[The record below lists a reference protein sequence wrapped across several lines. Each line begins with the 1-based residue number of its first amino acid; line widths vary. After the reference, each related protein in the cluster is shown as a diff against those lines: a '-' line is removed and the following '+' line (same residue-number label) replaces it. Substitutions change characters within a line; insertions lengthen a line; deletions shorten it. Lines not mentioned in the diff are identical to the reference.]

1 MITLPNIGL
10 YGKFEPCEQGVLE
23 AINSNFLKLD
33 VLSNMSSL
41 GILST
46 APTSVTDGDHYI
58 DQVTGIIK
66 IYNGGVWTNLQ
77 PQEGFLTYTKSDN
90 KFYYYN
96 GTSWVEF
103 LGATSSDISAL
114 QAQDIIHTNDIAAL
128 DTRLDNLEPRVTSL
142 ESGNMTISG
151 DKTYSGHSLFSKEL
165 DLAVLAVTPTNP
177 SAGTISIYPKS
188 DGFYT
193 LDSAGNEKKLGSGG
207 GGGAGANWVS
217 GQTDGPLEDIEFNEK
232 VFLFDTSLTQ
242 KVYLNLKLSANYST
256 GTRIRLIVKVYAP
269 SLSTTNKAKLKL
281 TSTLFKDGVTA
292 LGSTTNQNIS
302 QQEITIAGSNI
313 PQTVMFD
320 VTDAVGKI
328 NSVDLALNDSI
339 QLELTRVAASASEE
353 PTDLR
358 FRPSTTEVLL

>member
-1 MITLPNIGL
+1 MGIEVASSFTRKAAVPIDDSAVVVDITARDAIAS
-10 YGKFEPCEQGVLE
+10 GVR
-23 AINSNFLKLD
+23 FRGMVVH
-33 VLSNMSSL
+33 VLSENKNYQLSG
-41 GILST
+41 GI
-46 APTSVTDGDHYI
+46 
-58 DQVTGIIK
+58 
-66 IYNGGVWTNLQ
+66 TN
-77 PQEGFLTYTKSDN
+77 SDW
-90 KFYYYN
+90 KPF
-96 GTSWVEF
+96 G
-103 LGATSSDISAL
+103 
-114 QAQDIIHTNDIAAL
+114 
-128 DTRLDNLEPRVTSL
+128 
-142 ESGNMTISG
+142 SG
-151 DKTYSGHSLFSKEL
+151 
-165 DLAVLAVTPTNP
+165 
-177 SAGTISIYPKS
+177 
-188 DGFYT
+188 
-193 LDSAGNEKKLGSGG
+193 GG
-207 GGGAGANWVS
+207 GGGAGANWVP

-358 FRPSTTEVLL
+358 FRPSTTEILL

>member
-1 MITLPNIGL
+1 MGIEVASSFTRKAAVPIDDLSVVADITARDAIAS
-10 YGKFEPCEQGVLE
+10 GVR
-23 AINSNFLKLD
+23 FRGMVVH
-33 VLSNMSSL
+33 VL
-41 GILST
+41 
-46 APTSVTDGDHYI
+46 
-58 DQVTGIIK
+58 
-66 IYNGGVWTNLQ
+66 
-77 PQEGFLTYTKSDN
+77 SDN
-90 KFYYYN
+90 KNYQLN
-96 GTSWVEF
+96 GGITN
-103 LGATSSDISAL
+103 SDWKP
-114 QAQDIIHTNDIAAL
+114 HG
-128 DTRLDNLEPRVTSL
+128 
-142 ESGNMTISG
+142 SG
-151 DKTYSGHSLFSKEL
+151 
-165 DLAVLAVTPTNP
+165 
-177 SAGTISIYPKS
+177 
-188 DGFYT
+188 
-193 LDSAGNEKKLGSGG
+193 GG
-207 GGGAGANWVS
+207 GGGAGANWVP

-313 PQTVMFD
+313 PQSVMFD

-339 QLELTRVAASASEE
+339 QLELTRVAASTSEE